1 MNRIPRIF
9 AVCLALV
16 GAYALGALQPQA
28 RADGH
33 SELVQVL
40 KEIAQYQRAS
50 AEAERSQVDSM
61 RELARTQERQMESM
75 RELVRATE
83 RCKP

>member
-28 RADGH
+28 HADGH
-33 SELVQVL
+33 GEIVHVL
-40 KEIAQYQRAS
+40 KEIAQYQRTG
-50 AEAERSQVDSM
+50 AEAERGQADSM
-61 RELARTQERQMESM
+61 RELVRTQERQIESM

-83 RCKP
+83 RCKQ